1 LSDAG
6 RTGWGLHVGGVPFR
20 LVRGARRV
28 GAGPGRGGGYSAASL
43 GFSGMSRT
51 ASHDAARPARALQL
65 AALVVYVAVV
75 LALTV
80 GKSFY
85 QIGLLWK
92 PENQRVRELLLVPFQ
107 LVKESPTLFGVV
119 FDYVGNVA
127 FFVPLG
133 LLLVVVFFGVRRP
146 VWRAVWIAALLSLGI
161 EICPYVFS
169 VGRTSVDDWW
179 CKTLGAL
186 LGAFF
191 AVEMGARWHKV
202 WVWLALALG
211 VVFAVLVGLADRLG
225 DPEKVVGL
233 GPSTSKT
240 S

>member
-1 LSDAG
+1 
-6 RTGWGLHVGGVPFR
+6 
-20 LVRGARRV
+20 
-28 GAGPGRGGGYSAASL
+28 
-43 GFSGMSRT
+43 MSRIT
-51 ASHDAARPARALQL
+51 SHDPARPARVLQL
-65 AALVVYVAVV
+65 TALGAYTAVV

-80 GKSFY
+80 GKSLF

-107 LVKESPTLFGVV
+107 LVKESPTVFGVV

-133 LLLVVVFFGVRRP
+133 MLLVVAFFGVNRP

-161 EICPYVFS
+161 EVCQYVFS

-179 CKTLGAL
+179 CNTLGAL
-186 LGAFF
+186 VGAFF
-191 AVEMGARWHKV
+191 AVKMGPRWHKV

-211 VVFAVLVGLADRLG
+211 VVFAVLVGLGDRLG
-225 DPEKVVGL
+225 DPAKVVG
-233 GPSTSKT
+233 
-240 S
+240 

>member
-1 LSDAG
+1 
-6 RTGWGLHVGGVPFR
+6 
-20 LVRGARRV
+20 
-28 GAGPGRGGGYSAASL
+28 
-43 GFSGMSRT
+43 MSRT
-51 ASHDAARPARALQL
+51 TSNDPPRPARALQL
-65 AALVVYVAVV
+65 TALVAYVAVV

-107 LVKESPTLFGVV
+107 LVKKSPTVFGVV

-161 EICPYVFS
+161 EICQYVFS
-169 VGRTSVDDWW
+169 VGRTSVDYWW
-179 CKTLGAL
+179 CNTLGAF
-186 LGAFF
+186 LGALF
-191 AVEMGARWHKV
+191 AVKMGPRWHKV

-211 VVFAVLVGLADRLG
+211 VVFAVLVGLGDRLG
-225 DPEKVVGL
+225 DPEKVVG
-233 GPSTSKT
+233 
-240 S
+240 

>member
-1 LSDAG
+1 GYRDGVGEHGRLVGWDGRESGDGDLSDTG

-92 PENQRVRELLLVPFQ
+92 PEN
-107 LVKESPTLFGVV
+107 
-119 FDYVGNVA
+119 
-127 FFVPLG
+127 
-133 LLLVVVFFGVRRP
+133 
-146 VWRAVWIAALLSLGI
+146 
-161 EICPYVFS
+161 
-169 VGRTSVDDWW
+169 
-179 CKTLGAL
+179 
-186 LGAFF
+186 
-191 AVEMGARWHKV
+191 
-202 WVWLALALG
+202 
-211 VVFAVLVGLADRLG
+211 
-225 DPEKVVGL
+225 
-233 GPSTSKT
+233 
-240 S
+240 